1 MNKEVYTSQLGA
13 GSIKGDA
20 TEFEGCTRPCCFLCR
35 KGNAKLLEG

>member
-1 MNKEVYTSQLGA
+1 MNKEVYTSQLGG

-20 TEFEGCTRPCCFLCR
+20 TEFKGCTWPCCFSGR